1 MKLLS
6 PNWNVTGGASDFW
19 SYVRE
24 PRPHRWGF
32 WGLAVTIT
40 VLVMWGVSEKLVRY
54 DPPKSRIVY
63 IESWRADR
71 SDAEVMA
78 DRVARAKEVTR
89 RNAERRLTYQRLADS
104 LGIEYDSTEADKL
117 TRETLGAEADEI
129 GKKPVVKKS
138 TLAERAARG
147 APPPP

>member
-1 MKLLS
+1 MKLFGANLD
-6 PNWNVTGGASDFW
+6 VTGGASDFW

-24 PRPHRWGF
+24 PRPHRWAL

-40 VLVMWGVSEKLVRY
+40 FLVMWGVSEKLVRY
-54 DPPKSRIVY
+54 DAPKSRIVY

-89 RNAERRLTYQRLADS
+89 RNAERRVTYQRLADS
-104 LGIEYDSTEADKL
+104 LGIDYDSTEADKL

-129 GKKPVVKKS
+129 GKQPEIKKS